1 MNSFQKLFGR
11 AVERSVDGLILE
23 THNLTKM
30 YGSKTGCSD
39 ICLSIGKGQIF
50 GFLGPNGAGK
60 STLVKMLVGL
70 IFPTSGTATV
80 LGRPLGA
87 LAARRKTGFLPEN
100 FRYQEWL
107 TGEELLS
114 FHASLYRMDREEKS
128 KRIPVVLGQ
137 VGLEGKGK
145 QKIGS
150 LSKGM
155 QQRIGLACAL
165 LPDPDLVF
173 LDEPTSAL
181 DPLGRREVREIMLE
195 LRSRGKTVFLNS
207 HLLSEVEMICD
218 RVAIINQGRIM
229 AAGTMEELLVK
240 SVEVEMQVEG
250 LTPPLMNELAALS
263 RSFSVNGGVVSLTLG
278 SREEIPALVA
288 AVVRYGAQL
297 FSLQTKHNS
306 LEDLFVKLIQE
317 GGDGYAGCSPADH

>member
-1 MNSFQKLFGR
+1 M
-11 AVERSVDGLILE
+11 ILE
-23 THNLTKM
+23 TNYLTKM

-39 ICLSIGKGQIF
+39 ICLALDKGQIF

-70 IFPTSGTATV
+70 LFPTSGTASI
-80 LGRPLGA
+80 LGRPLGD
-87 LAARRKTGFLPEN
+87 LEARRKMGFLPEN

-114 FHASLYRMDREEKS
+114 FHASLYKLAGEEKRR
-128 KRIPVVLGQ
+128 RIPYVLEQ
-137 VGLEGKGK
+137 VGLAGKGN

-150 LSKGM
+150 YSKGM
-155 QQRIGLACAL
+155 QQRLGLACAL

-207 HLLSEVEMICD
+207 HLLSEVEMVCD
-218 RVAIINQGRIM
+218 RVAIINQGRIL
-229 AAGTMEELLVK
+229 ATGSMEELLVDT
-240 SVEVEMQVEG
+240 VDVEMQVEG
-250 LTPPLMNELAALS
+250 LTPSLVNELESLS
-263 RSFSVNGGVVSLTLG
+263 RSCCVNGALVSLTLG
-278 SREEIPALVA
+278 SREEIPSIAA
-288 AVVRYGAQL
+288 AVVRSGAQL
-297 FSLQTKHNS
+297 FSLQAKHNS
-306 LEDLFVKLIQE
+306 LEDLFVSLIRGGE
-317 GGDGYAGCSPADH
+317 GYDGSSAADH